1 MRFSA
6 NLVLHTIGENVVN
19 KIRVFRMKMAAP
31 VAIIEGNWP
40 ARRDS
45 NPESSRST
53 SKGACSVMLRAASYV
68 PARASV
74 RGFCSSLQSSFRS
87 WTRPGP
93 VLAVPVCAGGGLL
106 LRDGSKPSI
115 AATLGTLTKRLLT
128 PEFKTPLGP
137 VVAQQGTFLR
147 LRQSLCGCLS
157 DQPTHSTKE

>member
-1 MRFSA
+1 MRFST

-19 KIRVFRMKMAAP
+19 NIRVFRMKMAVQ
-31 VAIIEGNWP
+31 VAIIEDSWRP
-40 ARRDS
+40 LRDS
-45 NPESSRST
+45 NPEPEPYEGTALSFE
-53 SKGACSVMLRAASYV
+53 LRGPNYLSWTA
-68 PARASV
+68 PV
-74 RGFCSSLQSSFRS
+74 RGFCSSLKSSFRS